1 MEKVT
6 TEVLSAVAGGD
17 CPDCCGH
24 VFGMEQKCREKDGLM
39 DDTID
44 EVTRLDED
52 KEDEEDGDDY
62 DETDGERD

>member
-1 MEKVT
+1 
-6 TEVLSAVAGGD
+6 
-17 CPDCCGH
+17 
-24 VFGMEQKCREKDGLM
+24 MEQKCREKDGLM

-44 EVTRLDED
+44 ELTRLDED